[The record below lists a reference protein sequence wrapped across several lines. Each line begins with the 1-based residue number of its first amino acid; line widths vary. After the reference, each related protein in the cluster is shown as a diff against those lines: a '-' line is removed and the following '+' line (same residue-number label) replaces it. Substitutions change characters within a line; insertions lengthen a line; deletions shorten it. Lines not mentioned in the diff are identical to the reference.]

1 MYILLLQCY
10 VCSKEKG
17 TPWLSQGI
25 TTQPSH
31 SEACSYSGST
41 SEEPQGVRM
50 RPIPIGTTRKQQA
63 DWGAGGTTFMEAVTK
78 GQKGLVGHPILPTIT
93 G

>member
-1 MYILLLQCY
+1 
-10 VCSKEKG
+10 
-17 TPWLSQGI
+17 
-25 TTQPSH
+25 
-31 SEACSYSGST
+31 
-41 SEEPQGVRM
+41 M